1 MLSPMKCLFSD
12 ENLLAIA
19 QRFHSVAN
27 IDLSNFQS
35 VGLTDNSICKIV
47 ADSPG
52 LIAAD
57 LSFCGSLSEVTLH
70 QLAVS
75 CPKLKKIACG
85 QWGKKMKDGSLVLI
99 SNGCPELHTFHI
111 PGCSHITGREIS

>member
-1 MLSPMKCLFSD
+1 MKCLFSD

-35 VGLTDNSICKIV
+35 VGLTDNSICRIV

-52 LIAAD
+52 LVTAD
-57 LSFCGSLSEVTLH
+57 FSFCSSLSEVTLY
-70 QLAVS
+70 QLGYVRVGLELGLGLGRKRS
-75 CPKLKKIACG
+75 CDRTDLTIS
-85 QWGKKMKDGSLVLI
+85 GKTMLI
-99 SNGCPELHTFHI
+99 FVPY
-111 PGCSHITGREIS
+111 